1 MLGVSVVAGEISI
14 DKKADQFVRDVAK
27 MKGVNESNVRGIK
40 ELDVA
45 NLPGKVTF
53 ENIDENNLA
62 LYEIDV
68 SDSEEPV
75 YIVTASSDFFKK
87 TVRVFAQRMLLSF
100 GYSGEVDSDSFLKT
114 SSGVDTTLENGYV
127 MTRDG
132 SITGLSTSLEIISST
147 SKNPVEIRVYK
158 DSEKIGF
165 RNSIIFNSEGVYT
178 DYDTIDSDIL
188 NFEKGDVISVEVDVP
203 EGIKIKDVITLLEI
217 EA

>member
-1 MLGVSVVAGEISI
+1 MLGASVVAEEISV